1 MKKIIIIISFFS
13 IAFSQISMNDINGM
27 NNAQLD
33 LIKDQLKTPQSVS
46 DLDTDIDI
54 QTAKPSVVN
63 ISDLENEVIE
73 KTSLDSGEVTF
84 YSEFFGYD
92 YFNRK
97 TNFFDNIPVPANYTI
112 GPGDEVIISI
122 WGEHNLRKNFVINK
136 AGLIYY
142 DSIGYI
148 NISGKTI
155 LEAQTLLITKLSSI
169 YSTLNDGSESTNLM
183 IELGTLKSI
192 NVYFSGN
199 IKEPGIHLIHPFS
212 DIFLAIVQAGGV
224 DKNGSLRDIH
234 LIRDNKKIESIDFY
248 SFFKTGKS
256 SFKNLKLIDGD
267 TIHIPSAISTVKVN
281 GPFETKKLYF
291 EMKKGETINDLL
303 VYTDG
308 LKHIASSY
316 FIVDTTL
323 PIADRITDDNARTTF
338 IVNYKDINLN
348 PLKDGDIIS
357 VKDIGEVQ
365 SSVEILGRV
374 KIRGY
379 FAVKDASLKSILDL
393 AGGFND
399 PIYRKSIDDN
409 KIVILRQTE
418 DQYYGIELVSSY
430 ENSENFLL
438 EANDKVFVYE
448 NSKYNESSLVRIEGE
463 VYKRGSF
470 PLKDN
475 MTLGDLIEAGGGYT
489 PKASQGNVQV
499 FIETTTLDN
508 SGKSTTEKEFI
519 FNTSP
524 DFLLTKNTVVNVLP
538 DVNLVRVIG
547 NVFSPGL
554 IAYSD
559 GMTMSNAIELA
570 GGYKKYSMKKKVY
583 VERASGKI
591 VKAKIFR
598 GKGKRVFPG
607 DTVFVPVNPNP
618 SDFEITSFISDM
630 STTLANIAAILLI
643 VDNQKD

>member
-1 MKKIIIIISFFS
+1 MKKIIIVISFFT

-33 LIKDQLKTPQSVS
+33 LIKDQLKTPESVS

-54 QTAKPSVVN
+54 QTAKPTLVN
-63 ISDLENEVIE
+63 VSNLKDSGIE
-73 KTSLDSGEVTF
+73 KTSLDSKEATF

-92 YFNRK
+92 YFNREI
-97 TNFFDNIPVPANYTI
+97 NFFDNIPVPANYTI
-112 GPGDEVIISI
+112 GPGDEVIISL

-136 AGLIYY
+136 EGLIYY

-155 LEAQTLLITKLSSI
+155 LEAQALLITKLSTI

-234 LIRDNKKIESIDFY
+234 LIRNNKKIESIDFY

-267 TIHIPSAISTVKVN
+267 TIHIPSAISTVKVD
-281 GPFETKKLYF
+281 GPFETDKLYF
-291 EMKKGETINDLL
+291 EMKKGETIKDLL
-303 VYTDG
+303 LYADG
-308 LKHIASSY
+308 LKSIASSY

-338 IVNYKDINLN
+338 VVNYKDINLN

-365 SSVEILGRV
+365 STVQILGRV

-379 FAVKDASLKSILDL
+379 FAVKDASLKTILDL
-393 AGGFND
+393 AGGFDD
-399 PIYRKSIDDN
+399 PVYRKSINDEE
-409 KIVILRQTE
+409 ILILRKTSE
-418 DQYYGIELVSSY
+418 KYYGEELMSSY
-430 ENSENFLL
+430 KNSENFLL
-438 EANDKVFVYE
+438 QADDKIFVYE

-470 PLKDN
+470 PLKEN

-489 PKASQGNVQV
+489 PKASQKNIQV
-499 FIETTTLDN
+499 FVETMTLDDF
-508 SGKSTTEKEFI
+508 GESTIKKEFI
-519 FNTSP
+519 FNAGT
-524 DFLLTKNTVVNVLP
+524 DFLLTENTVVNVLP
-538 DVNLVRVIG
+538 DVNLVRVMG

-554 IAYSD
+554 VAYKS
-559 GMTMSNAIELA
+559 GMTMSSAIELA
-570 GGYKKYSMKKKVY
+570 GGYKRYSMKK
-583 VERASGKI
+583 RAYIKRANGKI
-591 VKAKIFR
+591 VRAKIFR

-607 DTVFVPVNPNP
+607 DTVFVPINPNP
-618 SDFEITSFISDM
+618 QDFEITTFISDL

-643 VDNQKD
+643 VENQNN